1 MPQYSVYICHTI
13 FVSFWIIFHVPA
25 CCLYGHCSRRR
36 MPVGVLGS
44 YPKTEFRMLI
54 YNRLYRYLYSLSNK
68 MASYYKGNN
77 STINTK
83 DGVFCL

>member
-36 MPVGVLGS
+36 MSVGVLGS
-44 YPKTEFRMLI
+44 PEKNFVD
-54 YNRLYRYLYSLSNK
+54 NRHADLFSVNGKVLTSR
-68 MASYYKGNN
+68 
-77 STINTK
+77 
-83 DGVFCL
+83 